1 MKKRLIFVNN
11 NLHSG
16 GIQKSLLSLLSHIK
30 DQYAVTLL
38 LMSDTGEYKAQ
49 LSKGIQVLHCS
60 PILRLSLI
68 HIYPGH
74 GKQEW
79 RMMNNVGL

>member
-60 PILRLSLI
+60 PILRILGMSQKEPVSYTHLTL
-68 HIYPGH
+68 PTNS
-74 GKQEW
+74 
-79 RMMNNVGL
+79 RV